1 MVQLTLSA
9 QDASVLRSILD
20 ARLDNLRREI
30 AHTDTRS
37 FRERLE
43 GIAACLEGIVDE
55 LGRQLAG
62 NGGQAEEPARTA
74 RRPRSKNQPRI
85 PVGEHLSV
93 PLAVLRYL
101 HEHGVNYSVIHHSVA
116 HTARAEAAAAHVSR
130 HEWAKAV
137 VCLADGQPTI
147 AVVPADHIVD
157 MHRLRELTGASEL
170 RLATE
175 GEMGALYHGFETG
188 AVPPLG
194 PLYGHRVFVDERMAA
209 NEEVAF
215 NAGSHGDAIRMK
227 YRDFEALVKPTIAS
241 FGHLH

>member
-9 QDASVLRSILD
+9 EDASVLRSILE
-20 ARLDNLRREI
+20 ARVDNLRLEM

-37 FRERLE
+37 FRERLDT
-43 GIAACLEGIVDE
+43 ISSTLEAIVDE

-62 NGGQAEEPARTA
+62 NGPKSGANAH
-74 RRPRSKNQPRI
+74 S
-85 PVGEHLSV
+85 SV
-93 PLAVLRYL
+93 PLAVIRYL
-101 HEHGVNYSVIHHSVA
+101 HEHGINYSVIHHNVA
-116 HTARAEAAAAHVSR
+116 HTAKAEAAAAHVPR

-157 MHRLRELTGASEL
+157 MQKLRELTGAREL

-175 GEMGALYHGFETG
+175 GEMGALYRGFETG
-188 AVPPLG
+188 AIPPLG

-215 NAGSHGDAIRMK
+215 NAGSHGDAIRMR
-227 YRDFEALVKPTIAS
+227 YRDFEALVKPTVAS

>member
-9 QDASVLRSILD
+9 EDASVLRTILE
-20 ARLDNLRREI
+20 ARLDNLRHEM

-43 GIAACLEGIVDE
+43 FISGTLEGIVDE

-62 NGGQAEEPARTA
+62 NGPTSAAGAH
-74 RRPRSKNQPRI
+74 S
-85 PVGEHLSV
+85 SV
-93 PLAVLRYL
+93 PPAVIRYL
-101 HEHGVNYSVIHHSVA
+101 HEHGINYSLIHHNVA
-116 HTARAEAAAAHVSR
+116 HTAKAEAAAAHVPR
-130 HEWAKAV
+130 HQWAKAV

-157 MHRLRELTGASEL
+157 MQKLRELTGAREL

-175 GEMGALYHGFETG
+175 GEMGALYRGFETG
-188 AVPPLG
+188 AIPPLG

-215 NAGSHGDAIRMK
+215 NAGSHGDAIRMR
-227 YRDFEALVKPTIAS
+227 YRDFEALVKPTVAS